1 MALVEFAR
9 SGRTLLERL
18 TDASAIAVVP
28 VGATEQHGPHLPPS
42 VDTLIAE
49 AVVRAAAKRCSATVF
64 VTPPIAFGVSAHHL
78 GLPGTLSL
86 GSDTFR
92 AVVGDVAGSL
102 VHAGA
107 RTVLFVNGHGG
118 NRSVL
123 ADAVQRAGRRTT
135 RDRASVLAAPRILA
149 TTYWELVSDGRAT
162 LRDGPAGTTGHA
174 GAFETSIMLHLAPET
189 VAMELA
195 VDAVPKAPFPGF
207 SSDLFESPTVHG
219 WVDFR
224 DASPSGV
231 FGAPSRAT
239 REKGKAAVDAVATAL
254 AALFDRLIPKHG

>member
-9 SGRTLLERL
+9 SGRSILEQL
-18 TDASAIAVVP
+18 TDANAIAVVP
-28 VGATEQHGPHLPPS
+28 VGATEQHGPHLPPI
-42 VDTLIAE
+42 VDTLIAD
-49 AVVRAAAKRCSATVF
+49 AVVREAAKRSAATAF
-64 VTPPIAFGVSAHHL
+64 VTPSIAFGVSAHHS

-92 AVVGDVAGSL
+92 SVVSDVADSL

-118 NRSVL
+118 NRSAL
-123 ADAVQRAGRRTT
+123 ADAVQHAGRRAI
-135 RDRASVLAAPRILA
+135 RDQASLPVAPRVLAA
-149 TTYWELVSDGRAT
+149 TYWELVAEGRET

-174 GAFETSIMLHLAPET
+174 GAFETSLMLHLAPET
-189 VAMELA
+189 VAMDLA
-195 VDAVPKAPFPGF
+195 VDGVPTAPFPGF
-207 SSDLFESPTVHG
+207 ASDLFESPTVHG

-239 REKGKAAVDAVATAL
+239 REKGEAAFDAVAKAL
-254 AALFDRLIPKHG
+254 STLFDRLIAKHG

>member
-9 SGRTLLERL
+9 SGRSILERL
-18 TDASAIAVVP
+18 TDANAIAVVP
-28 VGATEQHGPHLPPS
+28 VGATEQHGPHLPPN
-42 VDTLIAE
+42 VDTLIAD
-49 AVVRAAAKRCSATVF
+49 AVVREAAKRCSATAF
-64 VTPPIAFGVSAHHL
+64 VTPSIAFGVSAHHL

-86 GSDTFR
+86 EGDTFR
-92 AVVGDVAGSL
+92 AVVSDVANSL

-118 NRSVL
+118 NRSAL
-123 ADAVQRAGRRTT
+123 ADAVQRAGRQAIH
-135 RDRASVLAAPRILA
+135 DRASAAAAPRVLAA
-149 TTYWELVSDGRAT
+149 TYWELVPEGRTT

-189 VAMELA
+189 VAMDLA
-195 VDAVPKAPFPGF
+195 VDAVPTAPFPGF
-207 SSDLFESPTVHG
+207 ASDLFESPAVHG

-231 FGAPSRAT
+231 FGAPSRAS
-239 REKGKAAVDAVATAL
+239 REKGEAAVDAVATAL
-254 AALFDRLIPKHG
+254 ASLFDRLVAKHA